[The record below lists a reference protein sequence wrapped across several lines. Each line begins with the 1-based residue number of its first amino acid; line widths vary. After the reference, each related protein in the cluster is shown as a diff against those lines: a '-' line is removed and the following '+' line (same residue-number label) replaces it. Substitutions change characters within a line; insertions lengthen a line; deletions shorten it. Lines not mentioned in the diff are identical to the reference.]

1 MKIASA
7 IFIRGACELRVIMS
21 VSFEPPM
28 NVVWSSI
35 KCENGGVIFIG
46 KELPVHD
53 FVKTHGVSGAVIS
66 PGEEE
71 LRERIS
77 NFN

>member
-1 MKIASA
+1 MNR
-7 IFIRGACELRVIMS
+7 FVITPITAVQS
-21 VSFEPPM
+21 RI
-28 NVVWSSI
+28 ND
-35 KCENGGVIFIG
+35 ENSGVILIG

-53 FVKTHGVSGAVIS
+53 FEKTHGVSGAVIS